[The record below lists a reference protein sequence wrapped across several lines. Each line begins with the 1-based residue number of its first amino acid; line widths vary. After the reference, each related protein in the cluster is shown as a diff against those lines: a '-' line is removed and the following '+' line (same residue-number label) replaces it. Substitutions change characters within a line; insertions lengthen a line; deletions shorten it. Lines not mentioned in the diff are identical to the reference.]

1 VVKLKDKN
9 MKRRMISLLLCL
21 GILAGCNRQ
30 DSKQDA
36 AQDADNP
43 ANPAVSE
50 AKALPLPPIPE
61 PMDAD
66 AIMKL
71 WGMEHDETGFMEEMK
86 MTERPG
92 TWKGKRRVG
101 PDKKNLEQSQEFSF
115 VSKRVNRRFM
125 TWKFTAEPAFTAY
138 SVMTYL
144 PESDSYYWWETEES
158 GAFNE
163 RRGKK
168 IEGGGIA
175 WESVVWPGREGRTMN
190 LTITPD
196 PDGLLMSET
205 VQVWKDEQL
214 VMHGEGEAHWM
225 SGPGMKPLSAEEI
238 RELVAEPHDP
248 NWEIPEMAAWVLKPG
263 EWKRVMRTKIRK
275 EEEPIEAAK
284 SLLEGAKALLQLG
297 EADDQSQAGD
307 EKVMERIFLVNIKHV
322 RGRYVVFV
330 GRDPEGNK
338 VFSGVTAYDVRANLL
353 LEFSIDSEGVL
364 QKRTVGVPDEDK
376 GEVRWKS
383 LPHEDHDRSFTSMV
397 TVSPDREKS
406 SFKGKFRENG
416 RLMAVME
423 GQQEWLSELPKE
435 E

>member
-1 VVKLKDKN
+1 
-9 MKRRMISLLLCL
+9 MISLLLCL

-36 AQDADNP
+36 AQDAGNS

-71 WGMEHDETGFMEEMK
+71 WGMEHDETDFMEEMK

-115 VSKRVNRRFM
+115 SSKLVNRRFM
-125 TWKFTAEPAFTAY
+125 TWKFTGEPAFTAY

-175 WESVVWPGREGRTMN
+175 WESVVWPRGEGNTLN
-190 LTITPD
+190 LTITPGQ
-196 PDGLLMSET
+196 DGLLMSET

-214 VMHGEGEAHWM
+214 VMYGEGEAHWM
-225 SGPGMKPLSAEEI
+225 SGPGMEPLSAEEI
-238 RELVAEPHDP
+238 RELLAEPHDP
-248 NWEIPEMAAWVLKPG
+248 NWEVPEIALLILKPG
-263 EWKRVMRTKIRK
+263 EWKRVDKIKVRK
-275 EEEPIEAAK
+275 EEEPLETAK
-284 SLLEGAKALLQLG
+284 SLLEGVRDLLKLG
-297 EADDQSQAGD
+297 EADDQAQAG
-307 EKVMERIFLVNIKHV
+307 EQQEMERILFETRKYV
-322 RGRYVVFV
+322 RGRYVAFTV
-330 GRDPEGNK
+330 RDPEGKK
-338 VFSGVTAYDVRANLL
+338 VFSGVTTYDSRANLL
-353 LEFSIDSEGVL
+353 LDFVIDAEGVL
-364 QKRTVGVPDEDK
+364 QQRAVGVPDAGK
-376 GEVRWKS
+376 GEARWKS
-383 LPHEDHDRSFTSMV
+383 LPHEDHDRSFTSTL
-397 TVSPDREKS
+397 TVSPDGLKRSHK
-406 SFKGKFRENG
+406 FKGKENG
-416 RLMAVME
+416 RLMVVVD
-423 GQQEWLSELPKE
+423 GHIEWLGELPKE